1 MPTPEGAVKRK
12 ITAVLKSTPG
22 VYYYMPVPSGY
33 GNTSLDYIG
42 CYMGRFFAIEAKAP
56 TKKPTDRQLNTI
68 KDMQRAFARVFVI
81 DGDLTELKHWL
92 KSNEA

>member
-22 VYYYMPVPSGY
+22 LYYYMPVPSGY

-42 CYMGRFFAIEAKAP
+42 CYNGLFFAIEAKAP
-56 TKKPTDRQLNTI
+56 KKEPTQRQKNTI

-92 KSNEA
+92 KSNEG